1 MQTQQICR
9 VLCRLA
15 AKLKNIYCFNLSD
28 FVWFCDF
35 LLSDVVFRLRDKII
49 CYTFGMFSAIDKL
62 CGACAT
68 MVAGEN
74 VEMEVARHGAWLGH
88 MGAHTFSALVTQ
100 WIMIGQ

>member
-1 MQTQQICR
+1 MKSRSMLTRHFCR

-62 CGACAT
+62 CGACGCL
-68 MVAGEN
+68 VAGKRWRWRGTALGWDTWGHIHL
-74 VEMEVARHGAWLGH
+74 ARL
-88 MGAHTFSALVTQ
+88 SRNE
-100 WIMIGQ
+100 

>member
-1 MQTQQICR
+1 MKSRSMLTQQFCR

-35 LLSDVVFRLRDKII
+35 LLSDVIFRLRDKII
-49 CYTFGMFSAIDKL
+49 CYTFGMFSAIDKRL
-62 CGACAT
+62 RG
-68 MVAGEN
+68 MWLPE
-74 VEMEVARHGAWLGH
+74 VEVEVEVAQHGAGLGH

-100 WIMIGQ
+100 